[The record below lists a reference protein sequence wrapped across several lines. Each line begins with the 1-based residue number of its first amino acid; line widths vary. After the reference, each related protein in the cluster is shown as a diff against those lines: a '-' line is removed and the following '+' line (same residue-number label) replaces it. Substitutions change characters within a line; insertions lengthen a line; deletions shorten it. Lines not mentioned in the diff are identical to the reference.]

1 MNVAKIIKLRDD
13 ENVLRVVRNFWIVYA
28 PAWTAAFFF
37 IAAAFFFM
45 LPLFSGG
52 WPGVGVFA
60 ALNAVGVFVGL
71 RTLAVWHW
79 NAFIVTSHRVVDVD
93 QRGFFSRTVSEA
105 TYDKI
110 QDVSYAIKGVI
121 GTIFKFGTIELQ
133 TAGSTT
139 NLELQNV
146 RDPKELHH
154 LITQAMS
161 SHKDKANGGARSEKI
176 AALLD
181 AASELNGSE
190 ARAFV
195 VALQE
200 AIASGIQGVEHAAMD
215 EKDIE
220 WLKRDVK
227 DEPES

>member
-1 MNVAKIIKLRDD
+1 MNVPKIVRLKDD
-13 ENVLRVVRNFWIVYA
+13 EKVLRVVRNYWIVYA
-28 PAWTAAFFF
+28 PSWALGFLC

-45 LPLFSGG
+45 LPLFKLG
-52 WPGVGVFA
+52 WFGLGAFC
-60 ALNAVGVFVGL
+60 ALNAAGL
-71 RTLAVWHW
+71 LIAARTYMVWRW
-79 NAFIVTSHRVVDVD
+79 NAFVVTTHRVVDVD

-105 TYDKI
+105 TFDKI
-110 QDVSYAIKGVI
+110 QDVSYAIKGVL
-121 GTIFKFGTIELQ
+121 GTLLRFGTIELQ
-133 TAGSTT
+133 TAGNST
-139 NLELQNV
+139 NLELQDV

-154 LITQAMS
+154 LITESMA

-181 AASELNGSE
+181 AASEFNDSE

-200 AIASGIQGVEHAAMD
+200 AIASGKEGVEHAAMD
-215 EKDIE
+215 EKDLE

-227 DEPES
+227 DDAA

>member
-1 MNVAKIIKLRDD
+1 MNVSKIVKLKDD
-13 ENVLRVVRNFWIVYA
+13 ERVLRVVRNYWIVYA
-28 PAWTAAFFF
+28 PAWTAGFACV
-37 IAAAFFFM
+37 AAAFFLM
-45 LPLFSGG
+45 LPLFSLGWGG
-52 WPGVGVFA
+52 IGVFA
-60 ALNAVGVFVGL
+60 ALNAVGLLVAA
-71 RTLAVWHW
+71 RATMVWYW
-79 NAFIVTSHRVVDVD
+79 NAFIVTTLRVVDVD

-121 GTIFKFGTIELQ
+121 GTVFRFGTIELQ

-139 NLELQNV
+139 NLELHDV
-146 RDPKELHH
+146 HDPKELHH
-154 LITQAMS
+154 VITQAMA
-161 SHKDKANGGARSEKI
+161 SHRDKANGGARSEKI

-181 AASELNGSE
+181 AAAELNGSE

-200 AIASGIQGVEHAAMD
+200 AIASGSPDVEHAAMD
-215 EKDIE
+215 EKDLE

-227 DEPES
+227 DDDET